1 MDGCK
6 IYTTAEIVIG
16 IIPAHSFLRTFDP
29 QTGYPE
35 LEVVSPTQIK
45 EPES

>member
-6 IYTTAEIVIG
+6 VYTTAEIVIG
-16 IIPAHSFLRTFDP
+16 IMPNCSFLRTFDP

-35 LEVVSPTQIK
+35 LEIVPPPQKK
-45 EPES
+45 ESAS